1 MTAKIPP
8 QARRAKPTLNR
19 QVQCRFTDAQFDL
32 LNAIAEELDRPIS
45 AIVRDVVTVWALNF
59 VSDPL
64 EGLSRAR
71 HDSLVRSLVAELR
84 AVEDQP

>member
-1 MTAKIPP
+1 MALVTGTA
-8 QARRAKPTLNR
+8 RLTR

-32 LNAIAEELDRPIS
+32 LNAIADELDRPIS

-71 HDSLVRSLVAELR
+71 HESLVRSLVAELR